1 MVNNSI
7 KGHQQFLINK
17 GTFRVRFSKE
27 NQFVKVDRNV
37 TQNAEKSI
45 QDNSCLR
52 LDRVNPTTEI
62 WYIIRSEGMGFY
74 CQLLFKRKVTEKN
87 LNRGELRPEFS
98 NLMCS
103 CIILNKDMII
113 CDPFCGYGAIPK
125 QLITR
130 FNVKKVYAS
139 DLDKEKV
146 DLIKKSKWSGN
157 KKIKVFHANAMN
169 IKEIADSTV
178 DAVITDP
185 PWGYYEQIDD
195 MKDFYKEMLKE
206 LNRIVKENGKIV
218 ILTAKKEE
226 FESICIDLGISISE
240 KYKVL
245 MVDCDSQCNL
255 TAYTLSDNEITKA
268 WDEKRGNSIY
278 RVIEKVEKGIGDI
291 SFRTPTK
298 VNDSLYITPGDLLLS
313 NYEDRLG
320 DSWSSAKGGSESS
333 IRLQTAIFRYVKWA
347 SKKIEADIV

>member
-1 MVNNSI
+1 MTEYISTYITGLGNVVKNRLITDLPGAKVIRVFDGLIYYKYDGNFNDLKRIIYLNNTFCVMKVYKGNQLDFKVMVNKCI
-7 KGHQQFLINK
+7 KGRQQFLINK
-17 GTFRVRFSKE
+17 GTFRVRFSRE

-45 QDNSCLR
+45 QGNSCLR

-62 WYIIRSEGMGFY
+62 WYIIRSEGMGFF
-74 CQLLFKRKVTEKN
+74 CQLLFKRKVTEKK
-87 LNRGELRPEFS
+87 LNKGELRPEFS

-103 CIILNKDMII
+103 CITLNKDMII
-113 CDPFCGYGAIPK
+113 CDPFCGYGAISK

-146 DLIKKSKWSGN
+146 DLIKKSKWSEN
-157 KKIKVFHANAMN
+157 KKIKVFHANAMKL
-169 IKEIADSTV
+169 KEIADSTV

-218 ILTAKKEE
+218 ILTARKEE
-226 FESICIDLGISISE
+226 FESSCIDLGISISK
-240 KYKVL
+240 KYDTLVNGKKASVY
-245 MVDCDSQCNL
+245 VFSNL
-255 TAYTLSDNEITKA
+255 K
-268 WDEKRGNSIY
+268 
-278 RVIEKVEKGIGDI
+278 
-291 SFRTPTK
+291 
-298 VNDSLYITPGDLLLS
+298 
-313 NYEDRLG
+313 
-320 DSWSSAKGGSESS
+320 
-333 IRLQTAIFRYVKWA
+333 
-347 SKKIEADIV
+347 

>member
-1 MVNNSI
+1 MTEYISTYITGLGNVVKNRLISDLPGVKVIKVFDGLIYYKYNGNFNDLKHIIYLNNTFCVMKVYKGNRLDFKIMVNNSI

-17 GTFRVRFSKE
+17 GKFRVRFSKE

-45 QDNSCLR
+45 QGNSCLT
-52 LDRVNPTTEI
+52 LDRVNPVTEI

-87 LNRGELRPEFS
+87 LNGGELRPEFS

-103 CIILNKDMII
+103 CITLNKDMII

-146 DLIKKSKWSGN
+146 DLIKKSKWSGD

-185 PWGYYEQIDD
+185 PWGYYEQINN

-240 KYKVL
+240 KY
-245 MVDCDSQCNL
+245 N
-255 TAYTLSDNEITKA
+255 TLVNGKKA
-268 WDEKRGNSIY
+268 SIY
-278 RVIEKVEKGIGDI
+278 V
-291 SFRTPTK
+291 F
-298 VNDSLYITPGDLLLS
+298 S
-313 NYEDRLG
+313 N
-320 DSWSSAKGGSESS
+320 
-333 IRLQTAIFRYVKWA
+333 
-347 SKKIEADIV
+347 SK

>member
-1 MVNNSI
+1 MTEYISTYITGLGNVVKNRLIADLPGVKVIKVFDGLIYYKYDGNFNDLKRIIYLNNTFCVMKAYKGNRLDFKVMVNNSI

-240 KYKVL
+240 KY
-245 MVDCDSQCNL
+245 N
-255 TAYTLSDNEITKA
+255 TLVNGKKA
-268 WDEKRGNSIY
+268 SVYVFSNS
-278 RVIEKVEKGIGDI
+278 K
-291 SFRTPTK
+291 
-298 VNDSLYITPGDLLLS
+298 
-313 NYEDRLG
+313 
-320 DSWSSAKGGSESS
+320 
-333 IRLQTAIFRYVKWA
+333 
-347 SKKIEADIV
+347 